1 LNNCSFAS
9 NSAFVNQL
17 FKMKKIF
24 IALILFTFS
33 TSLFAQ
39 LDTIHWLP
47 PMHARVDWGPQ
58 YLILSTPETTAFP
71 VTLRDGSG
79 ALITTVNISNSQ
91 PFKYDI
97 GSSNATFSLVT
108 EADLHKPL
116 ANRGIVV
123 DGKKKFYAYFRAHS
137 ANQAQASDLTCKGRA
152 ALGKTF
158 RVGHLLQ
165 EVESAGNRSNF
176 VGIIA
181 TDDSTEITFSG
192 FDPATD
198 FRKNGT
204 DTPSTGPEKMVLQ
217 KGECVVFAQYLNS
230 SAANQPPNGFMGGL
244 VEATKPIVINSGSW
258 CGSPV
263 TSGDKDSG
271 IDQIV
276 PLENVGKEYILCKGN
291 GSSALERPL
300 IVAHFDN
307 TQIRI
312 NGDPSPVVTL
322 NAGQFYAV
330 PTSSFTG
337 ENNLHIRA
345 SQKIYVY
352 QMIGGANSGGNEL
365 RTEGLIFVP
374 PISCSIPNS
383 IDNISEPNAI
393 GTMLFDGGVMITAMR
408 DSLVTVRIDGAVVNL
423 GAPSR
428 VTGNPD
434 FVTYRNLTL
443 FSKNTRIS
451 TISIVAQGAVQVA
464 MYGQNSAA
472 SYAAFYSGFSKTI
485 EPRIKL
491 KRIGDGVCP
500 DTLSATGFFDGVQW
514 MYEDSILKY
523 GKDTFLVVYAPGRY
537 IARGYL
543 GVCRQDETA
552 SDTIDVSF
560 VSPQFPYTFKQPS
573 CFGLSNGEIRFGA
586 PFGGL
591 PPYQFS
597 VNNGA
602 TFSKTTSYDKIAA
615 GIYKLV
621 VRDSLGCYNRPLAL
635 TVGQPSELTVKI
647 TPKSALPDAIPFGQI
662 VKLEGVTNRKVVMSK
677 WSPVDSSTCK
687 NCLTYAISPIQ
698 TTTVTLTVTDS
709 AGCMATDK
717 LLLSVL
723 PNVFA
728 PNVISPLSQSGNSH
742 FILYS
747 KEPLPIQHLAVY
759 DRWGEHV
766 FDAKNITTNA
776 LQEGWNG
783 TFRGQKVDAGV
794 FVFYAEVEVLPGRV
808 VIIKGDVTVI
818 Y

>member
-1 LNNCSFAS
+1 
-9 NSAFVNQL
+9 
-17 FKMKKIF
+17 MKKIV
-24 IALILFTFS
+24 LLFVFFTHS
-33 TSLFAQ
+33 MLLFGQ

-58 YLILSTPETTAFP
+58 YLVLSTPETTPFP

-79 ALITTVNISNSQ
+79 NLIRTVNISNTQ
-91 PFKYDI
+91 PYKHDI
-97 GSSNATFSLVT
+97 GSSNSTFAFVNES
-108 EADLHKPL
+108 DLHKPL
-116 ANRGIVV
+116 QNRGIVV
-123 DGKKKFYAYFRAHS
+123 DGQKKFYAYFRAHS

-158 RVGHLLQ
+158 RIGHLLQ
-165 EVESAGNRSNF
+165 EVDNNGVRSNF

-181 TDDSTEITFSG
+181 TEDSTEITFSD
-192 FDPATD
+192 FNPATD
-198 FRKNGT
+198 FRKNGA
-204 DTPSTGPEKMVLQ
+204 DAPSTGAEKMILQ
-217 KGECVVFAQYLNS
+217 KGESIVFAQYLNS

-244 VEATKPIVINSGSW
+244 IESTKPIAINTGSW

-291 GSSALERPL
+291 GSSVLERPL

-307 TQIRI
+307 TQILI
-312 NGDPSPVVTL
+312 NGNPSPVVTL
-322 NAGQFYAV
+322 RAGEFYAV
-330 PTSSFTG
+330 PTSSFTA

-345 SQKIYVY
+345 SQKVYVY

-393 GTMLFDGGVMITAMR
+393 GAMLFDGGVMITAMR
-408 DSLVTVRIDGAVVNL
+408 DSLVTVRIDGAVVSL

-434 FVTYRNLTL
+434 FVTYRNLSL
-443 FSKNTRIS
+443 FNKNTKVGN
-451 TISIVAQGAVQVA
+451 ISIIAQGAVQVA

-485 EPRIKL
+485 EPRVKL

-500 DTLSATGFFDGVQW
+500 DTLKVTGFFDGVQW

-523 GKDTFLVVYAPGRY
+523 GKDTFFVVYAPGRY

-543 GVCRQDETA
+543 GVCRFDETA

-560 VSPQFPYTFKQPS
+560 LSPQFPYTFSQPS
-573 CFGLSNGEIRFGA
+573 CFGLSNGEIRFG
-586 PFGGL
+586 PPYGGL

-602 TFSKTTSYDKIAA
+602 TFSKTVVYDKISA

-635 TVGQPSELTVKI
+635 NVGQPSELTVKI

-662 VKLEGVTNRKVVMSK
+662 VKLAGVTNRKVTLMK

-687 NCLTYAISPIQ
+687 NCLEYVLAPIQ

-709 AGCMATDK
+709 AGCIATDN
-717 LLLSVL
+717 LILRVL

-728 PNVISPLSQSGNSH
+728 PNIMYPFSQLGNSH

-747 KEPLPIQHLAVY
+747 KDPLPILHLAVF
-759 DRWGEHV
+759 DRWGGRL
-766 FDAKNITTNA
+766 FDVKNIMTNA
-776 LQEGWNG
+776 LQDGWDG
-783 TFRGQKVDAGV
+783 TSRGRRVDAGV
-794 FVFYAEVEVLPGRV
+794 YVFYAEVEVLPGKTA
-808 VIIKGDVTVI
+808 IIKGEITVI

>member
-1 LNNCSFAS
+1 
-9 NSAFVNQL
+9 
-17 FKMKKIF
+17 MKKI
-24 IALILFTFS
+24 LILLVFLAAS
-33 TSLFAQ
+33 LSLFGQ

-47 PMHARVDWGPQ
+47 PMHPRVDWGPQ
-58 YLILSTPETTAFP
+58 YLYLSTPETTAFP

-79 ALITTVNISNSQ
+79 NLITTVSISNAQ
-91 PFKYDI
+91 PFRYDI
-97 GSSNATFSLVT
+97 GNTNNTYTFVT
-108 EADLHKPL
+108 PDDLHKAL
-116 ANRGIVV
+116 KNKGIVV

-137 ANQAQASDLTCKGRA
+137 NNQAQASDLTCKGRA
-152 ALGKTF
+152 AIGKIF
-158 RVGHLLQ
+158 RIGHLLQ
-165 EVESAGNRSNF
+165 EVDNNGQRSNF
-176 VGIIA
+176 VGIMA
-181 TDDSTEITFSG
+181 TEDSTEISFSG
-192 FDPATD
+192 FDPNTD
-198 FRKNGT
+198 FRKGAT
-204 DTPSTGPEKMVLQ
+204 DVPSTGTESLVLQ
-217 KGECVVFAQYLNS
+217 KGESVVFAQYLNG
-230 SAANQPPNGFMGGL
+230 SAANQPPNGFMGAL
-244 VEATKPIVINSGSW
+244 VESTKPIAINTGSW

-263 TSGDKDSG
+263 TSGDKDTG

-276 PLENVGKEYILCKGN
+276 PVENVGKEYILCKGN

-300 IVAHFDN
+300 IVAHVNN
-307 TQIRI
+307 TQIFI
-312 NGDPSPVVTL
+312 NGNTSPVATL

-330 PTSSFTG
+330 PTSSFTA
-337 ENNLHIRA
+337 ENNLHIKS

-383 IDNISEPNAI
+383 IDNIVEPNAV

-408 DSLVTVRIDGAVVNL
+408 DSLVIVKIDGITVNL
-423 GAPSR
+423 GTASR

-443 FSKNTRIS
+443 FNKSTKIS
-451 TISIVAQGAVQVA
+451 NISIVAQGAVQVA

-485 EPRIKL
+485 EPNIKIT
-491 KRIGDGVCP
+491 RVGDGVCP
-500 DTLSATGFFDGVQW
+500 DTLTVKGLFDGVQW
-514 MYEDSILKY
+514 TYEDSLLKY
-523 GKDTFLVVYAPGRY
+523 GKDTFLIVYAPGKY

-573 CFGLSNGEIRFGA
+573 CFGLSNGEIRFGS

-591 PPYQFS
+591 PPYQYS
-597 VNNGA
+597 VNNGI
-602 TFSKTTSYDKIAA
+602 TFSRTTFYDKIVA
-615 GIYKLV
+615 GTYKLIV
-621 VRDSLGCYNRPLAL
+621 KDSLGCYNRPLAL

-647 TPKSALPDAIPFGQI
+647 TPQAALPDAVSFGQI
-662 VKLEGVTNRKVVMSK
+662 IKLLGVPNRKVVAMTWTPS
-677 WSPVDSSTCK
+677 DSSSCK
-687 NCLTYAISPIQ
+687 NCLNYSISPIQ

-709 AGCMATDK
+709 AGCVATDK
-717 LLLSVL
+717 LILRVL

-728 PNVISPLSQSGNSH
+728 PNIISPLSQSGNSH

-747 KEPLPIQHLAVY
+747 KEPLPILHLAVF

-766 FDAKNITTNA
+766 FDAKNITTND
-776 LQEGWNG
+776 LQSGWDG
-783 TFRGQKVDAGV
+783 TFRGQRVEGGV
-794 FVFYAEVEVLPGRV
+794 YVFFAEVEVLPGKM
-808 VIIKGDVTVI
+808 VIIKGDITVV